1 MAVRD
6 MDLATI
12 EDRKDHLL
20 SRERIRFDAY
30 NPVDIEVLFDEGPDG
45 ITLRLTGENEG
56 QGPYQEHHV
65 RAKVLDLMS
74 RIQLDVEFLDEEAPV
89 NDTGIISSELRMLS
103 ELHAKG
109 IITDVEYMRAKERLL
124 QIGK

>member
-1 MAVRD
+1 MAVQDLDLTTLD
-6 MDLATI
+6 M
-12 EDRKDHLL
+12 RRDHLL
-20 SRERIRFDAY
+20 SREKARFDTY
-30 NPVDIEVLFDEGPDG
+30 NPVDIEVLFEEGPDG

-56 QGPYQEHHV
+56 IGPYQEHHV

-74 RIQLDVEFLDEEAPV
+74 RIQLDIEFLDEEAPV

-109 IITDVEYMRAKERLL
+109 VITDIEYMRAKERLL
-124 QIGK
+124 ELGK